1 MDSPVPFSSND
12 EPFVRAVRLPVLR
25 AVALAIALLTG
36 IACTTA
42 CDWTVEG
49 SGAGGPAIFRVEQS
63 PRPPVAPR
71 DTVQMTVILA
81 DSTDATLRYQWD
93 LALVSRTVTTRE
105 PAVLWIAPDSAGTYR
120 HAVTAITGVDTVR
133 TDSLSFETDV
143 EDPDIG
149 LASLDAPVRTR

>member
-1 MDSPVPFSSND
+1 MDSLVPFLSNVGLC
-12 EPFVRAVRLPVLR
+12 VRALRPPVLR
-25 AVALAIALLTG
+25 AVALVIALLAG
-36 IACTTA
+36 IAGTTA

-49 SGAGGPAIFRVEQS
+49 SSSGGPAIFRVEQS

-81 DSTDATLRYQWD
+81 DSADATLRYQWD

-105 PAVLWIAPDSAGTYR
+105 PTVLWIAPDSARTYR

-133 TDSLSFETDV
+133 TDSLAFETDV